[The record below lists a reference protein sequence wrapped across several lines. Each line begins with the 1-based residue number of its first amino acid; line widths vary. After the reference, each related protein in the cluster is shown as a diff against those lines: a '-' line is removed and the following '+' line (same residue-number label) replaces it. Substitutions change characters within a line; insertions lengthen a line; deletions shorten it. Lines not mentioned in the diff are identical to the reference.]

1 MSDWKFQYIYKIL
14 NCIDYVDGSTSYHVS
29 RERNSSRKSSYLHNK
44 KNYYFLYSIF
54 AYNLGIFTFMTL
66 NNYLIQ
72 FKILKYKHFNHFYKT
87 KKSEVTG

>member
-1 MSDWKFQYIYKIL
+1 MWMVQQVTMCL
-14 NCIDYVDGSTSYHVS
+14 E
-29 RERNSSRKSSYLHNK
+29 REIPLGNPHTLHNK
-44 KNYYFLYSIF
+44 KKYYFLYSIF